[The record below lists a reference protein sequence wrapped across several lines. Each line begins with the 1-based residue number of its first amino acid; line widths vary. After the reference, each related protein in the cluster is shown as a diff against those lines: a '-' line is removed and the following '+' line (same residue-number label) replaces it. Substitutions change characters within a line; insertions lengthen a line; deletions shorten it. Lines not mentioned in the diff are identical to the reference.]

1 MAVKIGIKG
10 TPRELVLETE
20 VSADDITTA
29 LKAAIADNGIF
40 ALADDKG
47 RQVLVPADK
56 LAYLRKLDDE
66 AFAVLSVTRGAELLR
81 QWTRGGQP
89 REDVKA
95 LRFLLHDDKR
105 TLHAFVIQS

>member
-1 MAVKIGIKG
+1 MEVKIGIKG

-56 LAYLRKLDDE
+56 LAYLE
-66 AFAVLSVTRGAELLR
+66 IGAPETRRVGFGAM
-81 QWTRGGQP
+81 
-89 REDVKA
+89 
-95 LRFLLHDDKR
+95 
-105 TLHAFVIQS
+105 